1 MKVLVFIID
10 FVAKDGIDPLSPV
23 EEAAI
28 AGSLPEIHP
37 ESESTVSFTVVGA
50 SGDLAKKKIFP
61 ALFALYYEG
70 CLPKVSSAL
79 RSNTLM
85 EWI

>member
-50 SGDLAKKKIFP
+50 SGDLAKKKIFWFGMP
-61 ALFALYYEG
+61 YE
-70 CLPKVSSAL
+70 CQSVEFLVEIVVSPP
-79 RSNTLM
+79 
-85 EWI
+85 